1 MDTARVRL
9 LYSSLR
15 GSLKL
20 AQALLEIVQEMGLS
34 VASVSKTNW
43 IVFSFGTAILSF
55 MGGLGVFF
63 WGVCWGRMVNDRRG
77 HSFMFL
83 SFCRR
88 TYCLAQTPTLSHMI
102 SKNEHISP
110 ERPSGRL
117 ARSHLASIAE
127 FNFISQFV
135 FQAD

>member
-43 IVFSFGTAILSF
+43 IVFSFGTAILPF

-63 WGVCWGRMVNDRRG
+63 GGCAGVGWSTIDVATRSCFSVFVEGRIAWLRPLRY
-77 HSFMFL
+77 
-83 SFCRR
+83 R
-88 TYCLAQTPTLSHMI
+88 T
-102 SKNEHISP
+102 
-110 ERPSGRL
+110 
-117 ARSHLASIAE
+117 
-127 FNFISQFV
+127 
-135 FQAD
+135 